1 MGNLQNQLRVQK
13 ISDNN
18 LNVNQKLIK
27 SQKML
32 LARQCK
38 MARAA
43 LGWTVRDLA
52 ARSGVS
58 HDTIVRLEGGGPA
71 LKETTIAKVQA
82 AFEAVGIEFTNG
94 GTPGVRFHGPDGS
107 TLDAPAA
114 LPSQK
119 LP

>member
-1 MGNLQNQLRVQK
+1 LEKLQNQLRVQK

-27 SQKML
+27 SQKMFS
-32 LARQCK
+32 ARQCK

-43 LGWTVRDLA
+43 LSWTVRDLA
-52 ARSGVS
+52 ERAGVS
-58 HDTIVRLEGGGPA
+58 HDTIVRIEGGQT
-71 LKETTIAKVQA
+71 LKESTVAKVTA
-82 AFEAVGIEFTNG
+82 AFEAEGIEFTNG
-94 GTPGVRFHGPDGS
+94 GTPGVRIHGTDGS
-107 TLDAPAA
+107 ALHAPAA